1 MIRARH
7 AMGLSML
14 VLFSLGLARA
24 NDSLSLSTPASV
36 TLPGG
41 GAGGGS
47 ESDSSTTV
55 TNNGTTSTR
64 LTFSITYQSGQ
75 PGGWLSASPS
85 PNPILANGGTSTI
98 TITGNPARLNPATYT
113 GFIVING
120 TNSHTAT
127 ITVTF
132 VVEGTTLSASPYPT
146 LDFGSAPPGRQQ
158 APVKLTGNANVAV
171 GVTMNQGS
179 GWLST
184 DVPTVTS
191 PGTVNV
197 KVDTSA
203 LSAGTYSGT
212 VALQNNGG
220 SPFVEQDVMVLVT
233 VPALFSRASSS
244 LVFSAN
250 AGTSPN
256 SQAITVINYS
266 SAPAPLTITPAG
278 DSWLPAPS
286 ASPLTVPAN
295 GGQSSIIVSL
305 NSTQL
310 QPSSC
315 PCQSSF
321 KIIGPSN
328 TLTYSVTLT
337 ISGVTIAVN
346 QQPPSTINATA
357 GQKLQYPLQVDSKG
371 ATLQVTFNS
380 QPTNWLSVTPGTPAG
395 TYQVS
400 IDATGLTAG
409 PHPGALQ
416 IACLGTP
423 SCVAVTLNLTLN
435 VTAPGV
441 TASPTT
447 LPAFQAY
454 VGRGNPPSQS
464 LSLTSSDGVS
474 PVPFSV
480 TNMPPWVQVT
490 PISGTAGGIAKLLTV
505 TANIAGLASSSL
517 GTITITA
524 NSGAAATS
532 VGVQV
537 QVAFS
542 PFTIGASAVTA
553 SVAPGGKT
561 NGLLAVSTADGNS
574 AAVTATASSTG
585 NWLGVSGSLTAP
597 GNLGYTID
605 ATSLGAGPYQ
615 GTITLSCTTANP
627 CAPVPVQ
634 VNLTVTPSSVVVS
647 QILNATGE
655 AATISQN
662 TWVEI
667 KGSNLS
673 QTTRIWGGGDFVN
686 GQMPTSLDNVSATVN
701 GKPAYIYYI
710 SPVQINILTPLDSS
724 AGTVPVQVK
733 TASGTSSI
741 TNVTMQQNSLGFFA
755 FNSDKYAAALH
766 GAGDCVNVNAGTCY
780 LGPTSLYPGLTT
792 PAKPGETLVLYAN
805 GFGLTDTA
813 IALGAASQSGN
824 LTTKPVVT
832 IGGLPCQVVF
842 AGLVAVGQFQFNVVV
857 PAAAP
862 DGDNA
867 LSATY
872 DGFTTHPGVFV
883 TVQH

>member
-14 VLFSLGLARA
+14 VLFSPGLARA

-36 TLPGG
+36 ALPGG

-132 VVEGTTLSASPYPT
+132 EVEGTTLSASPYPT

-233 VPALFSRASSS
+233 VPALFSKASSS

-371 ATLQVTFNS
+371 ATVQVTFNS
-380 QPTNWLSVTPGTPAG
+380 QPTNWLSVTPGTPTG

-474 PVPFSV
+474 SVPFSV
-480 TNMPPWVQVT
+480 TNMPPWVQMT
-490 PISGTAGGIAKLLTV
+490 PISGTAGGKATVLTV

-524 NSGAAATS
+524 NRDR
-532 VGVQV
+532 
-537 QVAFS
+537 
-542 PFTIGASAVTA
+542 
-553 SVAPGGKT
+553 K
-561 NGLLAVSTADGNS
+561 STRLNS
-574 AAVTATASSTG
+574 S
-585 NWLGVSGSLTAP
+585 
-597 GNLGYTID
+597 
-605 ATSLGAGPYQ
+605 
-615 GTITLSCTTANP
+615 
-627 CAPVPVQ
+627 
-634 VNLTVTPSSVVVS
+634 
-647 QILNATGE
+647 
-655 AATISQN
+655 
-662 TWVEI
+662 
-667 KGSNLS
+667 
-673 QTTRIWGGGDFVN
+673 
-686 GQMPTSLDNVSATVN
+686 
-701 GKPAYIYYI
+701 
-710 SPVQINILTPLDSS
+710 
-724 AGTVPVQVK
+724 
-733 TASGTSSI
+733 
-741 TNVTMQQNSLGFFA
+741 
-755 FNSDKYAAALH
+755 H
-766 GAGDCVNVNAGTCY
+766 
-780 LGPTSLYPGLTT
+780 
-792 PAKPGETLVLYAN
+792 
-805 GFGLTDTA
+805 
-813 IALGAASQSGN
+813 
-824 LTTKPVVT
+824 
-832 IGGLPCQVVF
+832 
-842 AGLVAVGQFQFNVVV
+842 
-857 PAAAP
+857 
-862 DGDNA
+862 
-867 LSATY
+867 
-872 DGFTTHPGVFV
+872 
-883 TVQH
+883 